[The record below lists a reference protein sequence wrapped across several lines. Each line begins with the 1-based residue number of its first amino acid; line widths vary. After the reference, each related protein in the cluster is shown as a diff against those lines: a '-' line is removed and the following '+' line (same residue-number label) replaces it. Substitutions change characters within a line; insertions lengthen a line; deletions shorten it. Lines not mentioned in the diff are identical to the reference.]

1 MFFLPG
7 TADMITLQER
17 KNAMSDTQAF
27 DNALSITDRAIRTV
41 YPSQPVSG
49 RQFALEAC
57 AYAADRAAA
66 HAASDRFGPEHGT
79 TVGYRQ
85 VAEHY
90 GQKAAAET
98 RRLLDDALKG

>member
-1 MFFLPG
+1 MN
-7 TADMITLQER
+7 R
-17 KNAMSDTQAF
+17 CSSSVN
-27 DNALSITDRAIRTV
+27 
-41 YPSQPVSG
+41 PSQSVSG

-66 HAASDRFGPEHGT
+66 HVASDRFGPEHGT